1 MNTKIEWIKVIAFH
15 AQVIL
20 AMVLLIIGI
29 TQEIS
34 DKTSYATPLMKV
46 GAVLLLL
53 CEVVLLAWTW
63 LSFDQVQH
71 TNIPAWNDAT
81 LVSSLSSLQQPISQ
95 LTNSP
100 TM

>member
-1 MNTKIEWIKVIAFH
+1 MNTKIEWVKVIAFH

-34 DKTSYATPLMKV
+34 EKTSYATPLVKV

-53 CEVVLLAWTW
+53 CEVVLSAWTW
-63 LSFDQVQH
+63 LSFSQVQR

-81 LVSSLSSLQQPISQ
+81 IVSSLSSLQ
-95 LTNSP
+95 
-100 TM
+100 